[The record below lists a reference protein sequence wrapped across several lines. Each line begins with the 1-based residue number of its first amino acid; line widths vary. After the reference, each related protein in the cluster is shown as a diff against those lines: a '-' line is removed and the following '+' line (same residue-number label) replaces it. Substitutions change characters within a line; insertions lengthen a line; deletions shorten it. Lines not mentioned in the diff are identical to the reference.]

1 MSARIHSVETIIVS
15 HGLNFVYLFFMQID
29 GISTNVFLIES
40 PGGGMERGEYPV
52 RFKRR
57 KYSKYVR
64 RPGRTNTIIII
75 IILNSVA
82 I

>member
-40 PGGGMERGEYPV
+40 PGGGGWREGSILFGLNGENIQNTFAAPV
-52 RFKRR
+52 A
-57 KYSKYVR
+57 
-64 RPGRTNTIIII
+64 RTQ
-75 IILNSVA
+75 
-82 I
+82 